1 MGDSRDAHDNTSS
14 LAIRQVSSKLPEW
27 GNLEVV
33 ALIAPDGVYFPLKLL
48 SFVFLGDVN
57 DRAQRARVQRDPI
70 LRELTRVY
78 PVETSGGRQQMV
90 CLERLGIGRWINGVE
105 INRLRPEI
113 RERFLTFQWELTRL
127 ADRLLF
133 GEVNSE
139 SSPSSASSTSLT
151 RASGFGSGASAAR
164 NVAPALSDDEML
176 RFLQYLARRVGSLEV
191 DMAQVKQIQM
201 AMVNSDENVFATLSA
216 PSTPSEPS
224 KSEPASAQHELRSAS
239 HKPKRRS

>member
-1 MGDSRDAHDNTSS
+1 MRDSGNAHDNTA
-14 LAIRQVSSKLPEW
+14 LAIRQVSRKLPEW

-133 GEVNSE
+133 GEVDTAGAAN
-139 SSPSSASSTSLT
+139 ASMT
-151 RASGFGSGASAAR
+151 RAANFNYAASPTPHS
-164 NVAPALSDDEML
+164 APTLTDDEML

-191 DMAQVKQIQM
+191 DVAQVKQIQL
-201 AMVNSDENVFATLSA
+201 ALLSG
-216 PSTPSEPS
+216 ED
-224 KSEPASAQHELRSAS
+224 SAGAGLELREESSTWQAKKAK
-239 HKPKRRS
+239 KPKPN

>member
-1 MGDSRDAHDNTSS
+1 MTGNSGNASNQSPDREV
-14 LAIRQVSSKLPEW
+14 RQISQRLPEW
-27 GNLEVV
+27 GDLEVV

-57 DRAQRARVQRDPI
+57 DRAQRARVHRDPI

-113 RERFLTFQWELTRL
+113 RERFLAFQWELTRL

-133 GEVNSE
+133 GEPLASE
-139 SSPSSASSTSLT
+139 SKLLASPATSPAPRNSTKS
-151 RASGFGSGASAAR
+151 
-164 NVAPALSDDEML
+164 LSDDEL
-176 RFLQYLARRVGSLEV
+176 LAFLQYLARRVGALEIDV
-191 DMAQVKQIQM
+191 TQVKRLQV
-201 AMVNSDENVFATLSA
+201 ALLEATSIDD
-216 PSTPSEPS
+216 
-224 KSEPASAQHELRSAS
+224 KSE
-239 HKPKRRS
+239 